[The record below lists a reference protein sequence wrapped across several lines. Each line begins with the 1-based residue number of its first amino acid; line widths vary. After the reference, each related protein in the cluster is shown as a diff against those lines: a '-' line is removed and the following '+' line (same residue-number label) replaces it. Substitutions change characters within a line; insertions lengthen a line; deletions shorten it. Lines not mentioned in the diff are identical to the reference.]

1 MVTNLSTRTPDLAI
15 RSSIFDLRANFVS
28 FVCLR
33 VSPSTLSTVRGLS
46 NKTSRLSTF
55 LGKSQV
61 SLRSRGLV
69 GSFGVCLF
77 AVWSVCLVWV
87 LVGSGVL
94 AWPKTGPQGG
104 SGGLWG
110 VVGGCCVWGWCGVL
124 CGVAR
129 FSSLTCG
136 Y

>member
-55 LGKSQV
+55 
-61 SLRSRGLV
+61 
-69 GSFGVCLF
+69 
-77 AVWSVCLVWV
+77 
-87 LVGSGVL
+87 
-94 AWPKTGPQGG
+94 
-104 SGGLWG
+104 
-110 VVGGCCVWGWCGVL
+110 
-124 CGVAR
+124 
-129 FSSLTCG
+129 
-136 Y
+136 